1 MIAALLIVQRVANR
15 SALTSDTIVTGG
27 ISSFHFRSRGEPTRG
42 SRTLSIEYPMVSVDN
57 YEKDTGG
64 PGIQGVETTSD
75 FRKDS
80 EV

>member
-1 MIAALLIVQRVANR
+1 
-15 SALTSDTIVTGG
+15 
-27 ISSFHFRSRGEPTRG
+27 
-42 SRTLSIEYPMVSVDN
+42 MVSVDN